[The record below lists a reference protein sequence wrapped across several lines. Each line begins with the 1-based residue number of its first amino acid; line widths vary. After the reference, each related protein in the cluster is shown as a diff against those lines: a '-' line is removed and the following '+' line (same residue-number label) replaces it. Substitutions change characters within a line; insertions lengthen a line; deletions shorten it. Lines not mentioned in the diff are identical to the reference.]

1 MAVSPLL
8 APGAL
13 AAYTG
18 LSAGQHP
25 PASPYRVQRD
35 RVEDQV
41 TISDEAKR
49 LSKSPPADRAKI
61 PDDFDLRTLT
71 QKLAQGKQVRDF
83 LTRAF
88 QSNL

>member
-1 MAVSPLL
+1 MAVSPLS

-18 LSAGQHP
+18 LSAGQNP
-25 PASPYRVQRD
+25 PASAYRVKRD

-49 LSKSPPADRAKI
+49 LSKSPPPDRAKT
-61 PDDFDLRTLT
+61 PDDFELRTLT
-71 QKLAQGKQVRDF
+71 QKLAQGNQVRDF

>member
-18 LSAGQHP
+18 LTAGQNHSG
-25 PASPYRVQRD
+25 SPYRVKRD

-49 LSKSPPADRAKI
+49 LSKSLPTDRGKV
-61 PDDFDLRTLT
+61 PDDFELRTLT
-71 QKLAQGKQVRDF
+71 QKLAQGNQVRDF